1 MNEYDN
7 EPIRGLP
14 ADLPAGEH
22 ILWQGEPGTAS
33 MARRVFHA
41 HKASLYFALLIGL
54 NLVLTAAA
62 GRPLA
67 EALQSSLWQTGL
79 ALAGVGL
86 LWLLAWLYA
95 RSTVYTV
102 TNRRIVIRFGVAI
115 PLMINIPLDKVESAD
130 LQQFGDGK
138 GNILLHTRSSARIS
152 YWSLWPHVRPWHFSQ
167 VQPMLRGIDN
177 PAAVA
182 ATLAAA
188 VNAEATAAAPAGR
201 AQRSKLS
208 PAGSGAE
215 LALS

>member
-14 ADLPAGEH
+14 EDLPAGEH

-41 HKASLYFALLIGL
+41 RKASLYFAALIGL
-54 NLVLTAAA
+54 NLILTTA
-62 GRPLA
+62 GGKPLL
-67 EALQSSLWQTGL
+67 EALHSTLWQGGL

-102 TNRRIVIRFGVAI
+102 TNRRVVIRFGVAI

-130 LQQFGDGK
+130 LQQYGDGS
-138 GNILLHTRSSARIS
+138 GNILLHTRSEARIS
-152 YWSLWPHVRPWHFSQ
+152 YWSLWPHVRPWHFSE
-167 VQPMLRGIDN
+167 VQPMLRGIQE

-188 VNAEATAAAPAGR
+188 VDAGAAAAPAAR
-201 AQRSKLS
+201 QQRTESARS
-208 PAGSGAE
+208 AAGAE

>member
-1 MNEYDN
+1 MNEYEN
-7 EPIRGLP
+7 EPVRGLP
-14 ADLPAGEH
+14 ENLPPGEH
-22 ILWQGEPGTAS
+22 ILWQGEPGTAA
-33 MARRVFHA
+33 MARRVFHTR
-41 HKASLYFALLIGL
+41 KASLYFAALIGL
-54 NLVLTAAA
+54 HLVLTTAG

-67 EALQSSLWQTGL
+67 EALQGTLWQGGL
-79 ALAGVGL
+79 ALAGVGI

-130 LQQFGDGK
+130 LQQYDDGR
-138 GNILLHTRSSARIS
+138 GNILLHTRSEARIS
-152 YWSLWPHVRPWHFSQ
+152 YWSLWPHVRSWHFAE
-167 VQPMLRGIDN
+167 VQPMLRGIEN

-188 VNAEATAAAPAGR
+188 VDTGAAAPAAPR
-201 AQRSKLS
+201 QRPERGGN
-208 PAGSGAE
+208 PAGAE

>member
-1 MNEYDN
+1 MNEYEN

-14 ADLPAGEH
+14 ENLPAGEH
-22 ILWQGEPGTAS
+22 ILWQGEPGTAA
-33 MARRVFHA
+33 MARRVFHV
-41 HKASLYFALLIGL
+41 HKASLYFAALIGL
-54 NLVLTAAA
+54 HLVLTTAG
-62 GRPLA
+62 GRPLV
-67 EALQSSLWQTGL
+67 EALQGALWQVGL

-130 LQQFGDGK
+130 LQQYGDGR
-138 GNILLHTRSSARIS
+138 GNILLHTRSEARIS
-152 YWSLWPHVRPWHFSQ
+152 YWSLWPHVRPWHFAD
-167 VQPMLRGIDN
+167 VQPMLRGINN

-182 ATLAAA
+182 ATLAEA
-188 VNAEATAAAPAGR
+188 VDAGAPAPAAR
-201 AQRSKLS
+201 RQRSES
-208 PAGSGAE
+208 ASGSIPAE

>member
-54 NLVLTAAA
+54 NLALTTAA

-67 EALQSSLWQTGL
+67 EALQSSLWQAGL

-95 RSTVYTV
+95 RSTVYTI
-102 TNRRIVIRFGVAI
+102 TNQRIVIRFGVAI

-130 LQQFGDGK
+130 LQQYGK
-138 GNILLHTRSSARIS
+138 GEGNILLHTRSKARIS

-167 VQPMLRGIDN
+167 VQPMLRGLDD
-177 PAAVA
+177 PAKVA
-182 ATLAAA
+182 ELLAAA
-188 VNAEATAAAPAGR
+188 VDADAAAAPAAR
-201 AQRSKLS
+201 PQRSGLS
-208 PAGSGAE
+208 RASAGGE